1 MTANRLRVTLLVQVL
16 LVVMSGVG
24 RAQRTTTPNPLS
36 TVGPGAPTDSV
47 ASALARYLSHRKLST
62 TRPVAVR
69 VCSSISG
76 PDVASR
82 LQHHLEAMTAVAV
95 EVTTEC
101 AQRPAAYAPDPQ
113 VPVVLVRSITF
124 RSDTAVVAAS
134 VWYGASLRLDESATL
149 VGPRWGVLYLTFY
162 TPVHS
167 DRVPR
172 GP

>member
-101 AQRPAAYAPDPQ
+101 APDPQ

>member
-1 MTANRLRVTLLVQVL
+1 
-16 LVVMSGVG
+16 
-24 RAQRTTTPNPLS
+24 
-36 TVGPGAPTDSV
+36 
-47 ASALARYLSHRKLST
+47 
-62 TRPVAVR
+62 
-69 VCSSISG
+69 
-76 PDVASR
+76 
-82 LQHHLEAMTAVAV
+82 MTAVAV

-101 AQRPAAYAPDPQ
+101 AQQPAAYAPDPQ

-134 VWYGASLRLDESATL
+134 VWYGASLRIDESATL